1 MNRDALL
8 VEFARSAARKLRQD
22 CRQIVRCARLL
33 SEAEAWSRPNERC
46 NSVANQM
53 LHLTGNIRQW
63 ILGGLAGD
71 TTSRDRPAEF
81 AARGPAPLEP
91 IIAGLEQTIDAAA
104 TILDKMTAD
113 LLAQAYLIQGYNV
126 TGLHAAFHV
135 AEHISFHTGQ
145 IVHIT
150 KAIKNVDLS
159 LYDPQGKLISAA
171 TGQPW

>member
-1 MNRDALL
+1 MNRDELL
-8 VEFARSAARKLRQD
+8 IDFARSAARKLQQD
-22 CRQIVRCARLL
+22 CRQIVRCVRLL
-33 SEAEAWSRPNERC
+33 SETEAWSRPNEHC

-71 TTSRDRPAEF
+71 KAERDRPGEF
-81 AARGPAPLEP
+81 AARGPAPLDP

-104 TILDKMTAD
+104 RILSGLSAD
-113 LLAQAYLIQGYNV
+113 QLAQTYSIQGYTV

-150 KAIKNVDLS
+150 KAIKDVDLS
-159 LYDPQGKLISAA
+159 LYDPQGKLMTAA

>member
-1 MNRDALL
+1 MTRDELL
-8 VEFARSAARKLRQD
+8 TDFARSAARKLEQD
-22 CRQIVRCARLL
+22 CRQIIRCARLL

-46 NSVANQM
+46 NSVANQL

-63 ILGGLAGD
+63 ILGGLADD
-71 TTSRDRPAEF
+71 TTQRDRPAEF
-81 AARGPAPLEP
+81 AARGPAPVEP
-91 IIAGLEQTIDAAA
+91 IIAGLEQTIAAA
-104 TILDKMTAD
+104 ARILAALTAD
-113 LLAQAYLIQGYNV
+113 QLARRYSIQGYDV

-159 LYDPQGKLISAA
+159 LYDPLGRLLTAA

>member
-1 MNRDALL
+1 MHRDELL
-8 VEFARSAARKLRQD
+8 IDFARSAARKLEQD

-33 SEAEAWSRPNERC
+33 TDAEAWSRPNQHC

-63 ILGGLAGD
+63 ILGGLSD
-71 TTSRDRPAEF
+71 DPTQRDRPAEF
-81 AARGPAPLEP
+81 AARGPTPIEP
-91 IIAGLEQTIDAAA
+91 IITGLEQTIAAA
-104 TILDKMTAD
+104 ARILNSLSSDQ
-113 LLAQAYLIQGYNV
+113 LALRYSIQGYDV

-150 KAIKNVDLS
+150 KAIKNIDLS
-159 LYDPQGKLISAA
+159 IYDSQGRLMTAA